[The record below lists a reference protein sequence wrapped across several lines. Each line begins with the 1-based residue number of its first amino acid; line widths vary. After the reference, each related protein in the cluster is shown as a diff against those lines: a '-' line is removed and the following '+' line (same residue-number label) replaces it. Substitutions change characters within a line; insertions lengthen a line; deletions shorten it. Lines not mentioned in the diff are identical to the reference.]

1 MRTALLPT
9 GSWAWDPPSSRVA
22 PDSSKGS
29 GRTARRRTL
38 PRRGQCWWQELG
50 GAQSCR
56 KESYRMRCD
65 SVSHCPQLRDKP
77 GLFPRQ
83 SGADV
88 ELGVSSVWVRV
99 VLGSHPSAVGV
110 GTHPRLVE
118 MRAGRCSSCLSVALS
133 QQLLVAWPLLHLAA
147 APQCPPRAVLLGRAG
162 HPVRQC
168 DPWVCRARAC

>member
-65 SVSHCPQLRDKP
+65 CQPL
-77 GLFPRQ
+77 
-83 SGADV
+83 
-88 ELGVSSVWVRV
+88 
-99 VLGSHPSAVGV
+99 PSAQRQ
-110 GTHPRLVE
+110 T
-118 MRAGRCSSCLSVALS
+118 RAVSKAVRSRCGARSLECLGQSRVREPPECCGGGDSPSSGGDEG
-133 QQLLVAWPLLHLAA
+133 WPLFFLPFCGPQPAA
-147 APQCPPRAVLLGRAG
+147 VGGMAASAPGSSPTVSTEGYSPGEGRA
-162 HPVRQC
+162 PSPAV
-168 DPWVCRARAC
+168 